1 MYRGRSM
8 KRLRELRREHKL
20 TQEQAAEVMAVTR
33 RTYLRYEQGDSVPDI
48 RQAALLADRYKVSL
62 DYLVGR
68 SDKR

>member
-1 MYRGRSM
+1 MYRGHSM

-20 TQEQAAEVMAVTR
+20 TQEQAAEVMTVTR
-33 RTYLRYEQGDSVPDI
+33 RTYLRYEQGDSAPDI

>member
-1 MYRGRSM
+1 M
-8 KRLRELRREHKL
+8 KRLRELRQEHKL

-33 RTYLRYEQGDSVPDI
+33 RTYLRYEQGDAAPDI